1 MTDEAASTPLL
12 TLRSISKTYAA
23 RDGEPVE
30 ALKDVSCTIA
40 RRRIRLILG
49 PSGCGKSAS
58 MSIIAGLLPPT
69 SGIAELAPAGRR
81 AGCRISAS
89 SFRIPSSSHGAT
101 CRPTSNCPRK
111 SQAFAGSSEPKR
123 RARLITLGLEG
134 FERKFPY
141 ELSGGMQQ
149 RVAIARALML
159 SPALL
164 LMDEPFGALDAMTR
178 EQMNLE
184 LQKISM
190 ATGATVI
197 FVTHSIAEAVFLSD
211 RVMVMTGR
219 PAVLKEVVEID
230 IPRPRDLEMM
240 ASGEFGHL
248 VGRLRRLL
256 DAKADAL

>member
-1 MTDEAASTPLL
+1 MWQEYVATDRRGTCHADQ
-12 TLRSISKTYAA
+12 
-23 RDGEPVE
+23 RDFDIRQGETGGKVSEYGIVFQDPV
-30 ALKDVSCTIA
+30 LFPWRDVQTNVELPAEIAGVRRQQRAETA
-40 RRRIRLILG
+40 RRLIALV
-49 PSGCGKSAS
+49 
-58 MSIIAGLLPPT
+58 
-69 SGIAELAPAGRR
+69 
-81 AGCRISAS
+81 
-89 SFRIPSSSHGAT
+89 
-101 CRPTSNCPRK
+101 
-111 SQAFAGSSEPKR
+111 
-123 RARLITLGLEG
+123 GLEG